1 MTAKKQSGATPQQYD
16 KAFREEAV
24 RMWKASGKAAEVT
37 ARELGISV
45 FRLYDWN
52 RGGGASRAA
61 DLPRL
66 PDSKQGLEDEVV
78 RLRRELARM
87 TEQRDI
93 LKKAAGILSEP
104 PPRDMPGS
112 NR

>member
-52 RGGGASRAA
+52 RGGGRRRR
-61 DLPRL
+61 PGRV
-66 PDSKQGLEDEVV
+66 SKRGV
-78 RLRRELARM
+78 RRFCPACNRRQA
-87 TEQRDI
+87 
-93 LKKAAGILSEP
+93 
-104 PPRDMPGS
+104 
-112 NR
+112 